1 MDNKDDPHFM
11 LFNMSKDVGSEV
23 VKKSLVDGLRNRARE
38 ITAECSEEFRS
49 RCVADVYRNLAV
61 MRNRRASNEAGVRFC
76 FANSIVVTL
85 CEAFNLCVEL
95 EEETPDFGELV
106 NTSTKSKT
114 DYVCWKLYH
123 KQVTGENMFT
133 AAIVMEIKHLPTLN
147 HNCIAQVMGYY
158 SKAKVN
164 ENKTGCALLFNEN
177 DSVITF
183 QIIFFPYTDGSR
195 TAYGIQGLVT
205 PKNTCSRYEFLTEA
219 IVIIF
224 LACKPDNPIF
234 TFESDTPVIPLLFP
248 KSIVEVLTKEE
259 FQAGV
264 IEELTEVVKKQAEEN
279 KEQAATIKS
288 LTEMLQKE

>member
-1 MDNKDDPHFM
+1 MRD
-11 LFNMSKDVGSEV
+11 
-23 VKKSLVDGLRNRARE
+23 RRE
-38 ITAECSEEFRS
+38 
-49 RCVADVYRNLAV
+49 
-61 MRNRRASNEAGVRFC
+61 SNEAGVKFC
-76 FANSIVVTL
+76 FANPIVVML
-85 CEAFNLCVEL
+85 CEAFNLGVEL
-95 EEETPDFGELV
+95 EKEMPDFGELV

-234 TFESDTPVIPLLFP
+234 TFESDTPVIPFLFP
-248 KSIVEVLTKEE
+248 KSIVGALTKQE
-259 FQAGV
+259 FQTGV
-264 IEELTEVVKKQAEEN
+264 IEKLKKDIG
-279 KEQAATIKS
+279 KRSRK
-288 LTEMLQKE
+288 